1 MIFRFFKNI
10 SIAMDGIG
18 AITMKNELAIYPFLI
33 LSHTAL
39 EMLEGSSA
47 ENEIEFKCGIC
58 SKKCRVPQ
66 DRAVPGKIAYFKSSK
81 CKLFILV

>member
-1 MIFRFFKNI
+1 M
-10 SIAMDGIG
+10 
-18 AITMKNELAIYPFLI
+18 
-33 LSHTAL
+33 SHTAL

-66 DRAVPGKIAYFKSSK
+66 DRAARGKIAYFKSSK
-81 CKLFILV
+81 CKSFILVWSERLKSPWFKIVFV